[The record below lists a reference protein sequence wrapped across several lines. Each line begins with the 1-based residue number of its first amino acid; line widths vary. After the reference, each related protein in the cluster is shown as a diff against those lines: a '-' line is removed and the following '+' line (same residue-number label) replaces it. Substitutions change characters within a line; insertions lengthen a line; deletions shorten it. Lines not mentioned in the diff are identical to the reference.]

1 MGPWYRTRDSL
12 GRFYGATANDPI
24 SLRTVLPHYL
34 PPMDLESLRR
44 IGKLGKPWGHR
55 GELTVLLEGCD
66 PEELVHAGSLFVDIE
81 GQKVPF
87 FFTAL
92 HDKGRDIL
100 VKFDDFHDPQ
110 SASILVGRDLYAP
123 PGLLVD
129 GSDESWDPE
138 EFIGMIVRDEE
149 HGDLGEVTGIEGSA
163 KNPVLV
169 ILHGEEEVMVPLAEE
184 MILGIDPETNTLMV
198 RTPPGL
204 VDLYR
209 G

>member
-1 MGPWYRTRDSL
+1 
-12 GRFYGATANDPI
+12 
-24 SLRTVLPHYL
+24 
-34 PPMDLESLRR
+34 MDLESLHR

-55 GELTVLLEGCD
+55 GELTVHLEGCELED
-66 PEELVHAGSLFVDIE
+66 LVHAGSLFVDIE

-87 FFTAL
+87 FFTQL

-110 SASILVGRDLYAP
+110 SASILVGRDIYAP
-123 PGLLVD
+123 PGLLAD

-204 VDLYR
+204 VDMYR
-209 G
+209 S

>member
-1 MGPWYRTRDSL
+1 
-12 GRFYGATANDPI
+12 
-24 SLRTVLPHYL
+24 
-34 PPMDLESLRR
+34 MDLESLHR
-44 IGKLGKPWGHR
+44 IGKLGKPWGHQ
-55 GELTVLLEGCD
+55 GELTVHLEECD
-66 PEELVHAGSLFVDIE
+66 LDDLVHAGSLFVDIE

-87 FFTAL
+87 FFSKL
-92 HDKGRDIL
+92 HDKGRDLL
-100 VKFDDFHDPQ
+100 VKFDDFDDPQ
-110 SASILVGRDLYAP
+110 SAGILVGCDIYAP
-123 PGLLVD
+123 PGLLSD

-169 ILHGEEEVMVPLAEE
+169 MLHGEQEVMVPLAEE
-184 MILGIDPETNTLMV
+184 MILGIDPETNTLLV

-209 G
+209 GQ

>member
-1 MGPWYRTRDSL
+1 MDLDSL
-12 GRFYGATANDPI
+12 
-24 SLRTVLPHYL
+24 H
-34 PPMDLESLRR
+34 R
-44 IGKLGKPWGHR
+44 IGRLGKPWGHQ
-55 GELTVLLEGCD
+55 GELTVHLDEVDLED
-66 PEELVHAGSLFVDIE
+66 IVTAGSLFVDIE

-87 FFTAL
+87 FFTKL
-92 HDKGRDIL
+92 QDKGRDIL

-110 SASILVGRDLYAP
+110 SASILVGRDIYAP

-138 EFIGMIVRDEE
+138 EFIGMIVKDEE
-149 HGDLGEVTGIEGSA
+149 HGELGEVVGTEGTD

-169 ILHGEEEVMVPLAEE
+169 VLLGEQEVMIPLVEE
-184 MILGIDPETNTLMV
+184 MILGVDPEENLLLV

-209 G
+209 FG